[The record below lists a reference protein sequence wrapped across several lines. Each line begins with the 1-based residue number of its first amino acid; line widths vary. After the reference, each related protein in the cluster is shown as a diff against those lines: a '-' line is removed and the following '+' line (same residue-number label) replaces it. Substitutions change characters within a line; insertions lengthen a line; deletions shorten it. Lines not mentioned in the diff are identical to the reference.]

1 MTAKIVKFPTID
13 KNKFKPKWS
22 TDDAIRHLSRVCNA
36 MVQKQK
42 SYRSFFTF
50 FTTKMHKHDLQ
61 NLEHS
66 IRIVDA
72 KYDLELK
79 NNND

>member
-22 TDDAIRHLSRVCNA
+22 TDDAVRHLSRVCNA
-36 MVQKQK
+36 IVQKQK
-42 SYRSFFTF
+42 SYTSF

-79 NNND
+79 SNND

>member
-1 MTAKIVKFPTID
+1 MTAKIVKFPTIN

-22 TDDAIRHLSRVCNA
+22 TDDAVRHLSRVCNA

-42 SYRSFFTF
+42 SYRSFFA
-50 FTTKMHKHDLQ
+50 TKMHKHDLQ

-66 IRIVDA
+66 IRIVNM
-72 KYDLELK
+72 KFDLELQGK
-79 NNND
+79 ND